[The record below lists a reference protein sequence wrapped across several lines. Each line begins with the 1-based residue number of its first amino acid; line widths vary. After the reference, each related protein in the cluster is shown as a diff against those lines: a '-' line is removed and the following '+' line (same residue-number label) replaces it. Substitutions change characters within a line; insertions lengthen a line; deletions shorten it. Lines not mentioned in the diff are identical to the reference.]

1 MVANHAP
8 GDPAMTDMGRGR
20 RSNKGGRGKRTAVTG
35 PPVVAGM
42 HTVATAGMC
51 FGCLYKAVGKQGKEQ
66 EDDKT

>member
-1 MVANHAP
+1 
-8 GDPAMTDMGRGR
+8 
-20 RSNKGGRGKRTAVTG
+20 
-35 PPVVAGM
+35 M